1 MANLQIEKTSAVD
14 IQGRVSNPFGVS
26 PAKLMEN
33 YQAQA
38 NYEGQNIEEV
48 HYKNLQK
55 AEANYFLAAAGLGK
69 SNTIQQ
75 YNAIARMQGYGAVNI
90 MHRHDVE

>member
-1 MANLQIEKTSAVD
+1 MANLQIEKTNAID

-33 YQAQA
+33 YQTQT
-38 NYEGQNIEEV
+38 NYGTQDIEESQ
-48 HYKNLQK
+48 YKSLQR

-75 YNAIARMQGYGAVNI
+75 YNAIAKMQGYGAVNI
-90 MHRHDVE
+90 LHRHDVE